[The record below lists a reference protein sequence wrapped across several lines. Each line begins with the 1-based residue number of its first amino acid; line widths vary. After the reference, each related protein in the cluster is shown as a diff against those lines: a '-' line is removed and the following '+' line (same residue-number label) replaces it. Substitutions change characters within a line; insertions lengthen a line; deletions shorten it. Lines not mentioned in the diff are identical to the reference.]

1 MTETPQTA
9 PEPITDEDRAMLDG
23 WIEWTAGH
31 MEPAPEL
38 SEAEEIM
45 TLLDGLMAQDFI
57 KDYGAEE
64 IFALG
69 MVWGEA
75 LRLANPGW
83 SWVRVPTEEGTTFAL
98 DASTEG
104 VERLVAPGQLFLRRS
119 EMPGALIEPRQME
132 TMLLAELEA

>member
-1 MTETPQTA
+1 MTETPQTT
-9 PEPITDEDRAMLDG
+9 PDPITAEDRAMLDG

-31 MEPAPEL
+31 VEPAADL
-38 SEAEEIM
+38 SDAPAIM
-45 TLLDGLMAQDFI
+45 GLLDGLMAQDFV
-57 KDYGAEE
+57 KDYGPEE

-75 LRLANPGW
+75 LRLSNPGW

-98 DASTEG
+98 DASTDG

-132 TMLLAELEA
+132 TMLMAELDA